1 MFSHDDG
8 LLADTVWNEYLALQK
23 EHIQLKAQLAVAEKV
38 CTSLQ
43 ETIAD
48 LESTVV
54 ELPMPAVN
62 FCSPA
67 EMIILDIVIQN
78 FLFIYK
84 YQTPSV
90 DSMSSSSISSSAS
103 AGSPKV

>member
-8 LLADTVWNEYLALQK
+8 LLADTVWNEYVALQK

-43 ETIAD
+43 ETVTE

-54 ELPMPAVN
+54 ELNA
-62 FCSPA
+62 SLA
-67 EMIILDIVIQN
+67 
-78 FLFIYK
+78 
-84 YQTPSV
+84 
-90 DSMSSSSISSSAS
+90 AS
-103 AGSPKV
+103 AAQLKEDD

>member
-23 EHIQLKAQLAVAEKV
+23 EHIQLKAKLAVAEKV

-54 ELPMPAVN
+54 ELNAN
-62 FCSPA
+62 IA
-67 EMIILDIVIQN
+67 
-78 FLFIYK
+78 
-84 YQTPSV
+84 
-90 DSMSSSSISSSAS
+90 AS
-103 AGSPKV
+103 AAQLKEDD

>member
-38 CTSLQ
+38 CTSLL

-48 LESTVV
+48 LESTIV
-54 ELPMPAVN
+54 ELNENLA
-62 FCSPA
+62 
-67 EMIILDIVIQN
+67 
-78 FLFIYK
+78 
-84 YQTPSV
+84 T
-90 DSMSSSSISSSAS
+90 SAAQLKDCINANLGLS
-103 AGSPKV
+103 APQLKEDD

>member
-43 ETIAD
+43 ETISD
-48 LESTVV
+48 LESRVV
-54 ELPMPAVN
+54 ELKAN
-62 FCSPA
+62 IA
-67 EMIILDIVIQN
+67 
-78 FLFIYK
+78 
-84 YQTPSV
+84 
-90 DSMSSSSISSSAS
+90 AS
-103 AGSPKV
+103 AAQLKEDD